1 MIGLVRTMYNSKV
14 LLILLASL
22 PLLAI
27 VTIPAHAYGRE
38 QWQTTFSFNCN
49 ASISFCSGFGFWGW
63 CAFGGSAP
71 DGLSG
76 STGDCQ
82 ITLYNFNG
90 KLGEPAYGPTHL
102 TVDYS
107 HWFIT
112 TGSMGFPTRPDLVS
126 FWGTGTVSAVGPGTS
141 VLFPGASFPVAF
153 GCPSGA
159 LFFLCDTGI
168 PAVPGHY
175 TWSEIP
181 FVPFIPPQPG
191 LEYHIQVTHIPA

>member
-1 MIGLVRTMYNSKV
+1 MYNSKV

-22 PLLAI
+22 TLLAI
-27 VTIPAHAYGRE
+27 ATVHAHAYGRE

-63 CAFGGSAP
+63 CASGGSAP

-102 TVDYS
+102 TADNS
-107 HWFIT
+107 NWLFKPEAMASPI
-112 TGSMGFPTRPDLVS
+112 RPDLFS
-126 FWGTGTVSAVGPGTS
+126 SW
-141 VLFPGASFPVAF
+141 
-153 GCPSGA
+153 
-159 LFFLCDTGI
+159 
-168 PAVPGHY
+168 
-175 TWSEIP
+175 
-181 FVPFIPPQPG
+181 
-191 LEYHIQVTHIPA
+191 

>member
-1 MIGLVRTMYNSKV
+1 MYNSKV

-27 VTIPAHAYGRE
+27 ATVPAHAYGRE

-141 VLFPGASFPVAF
+141 VLFPGVSFRSRLDAPQEPYSSSATR
-153 GCPSGA
+153 GSQRCLDTIPGA
-159 LFFLCDTGI
+159 IFHSFHSSHHNRDSNTT
-168 PAVPGHY
+168 Y
-175 TWSEIP
+175 K
-181 FVPFIPPQPG
+181 
-191 LEYHIQVTHIPA
+191 